1 MARSQ
6 VELSIKEAGWKAAD
20 QLLARLEIAVRGK
33 TINDAMRKVGNDI
46 KQRTRAILPKPGYPG
61 DRPDMKPLRETLKVK
76 VKDFN
81 GGAIKVMVVGYT
93 YSRPPNEGQGGNH
106 GHLLEGGHDIVKGG
120 PKKKGGRVV
129 GHVPAHE
136 YMVKIVET
144 TRTQQQTILVTAIT
158 SALKKV

>member
-6 VELSIKEAGWKAAD
+6 VQLSIKEAGWKAAD

-33 TINDAMRKVGNDI
+33 TINDAMQKVGNQI
-46 KQRTRAILPKPGYPG
+46 KSQTRAILPKPGYPG

-76 VKDFN
+76 VKDY
-81 GGAIKVMVVGYT
+81 GGGEVKVMVVGYT
-93 YSRPPNEGQGGNH
+93 YSRTPGQGGNH
-106 GHLLEGGHDIVKGG
+106 GHLVEQGHDIVKGG

-136 YMVKIVET
+136 YMVRIAET
-144 TRTQQQTILVTAIT
+144 TKTQQQTILVTAIT